1 MPPGSWRG
9 FKHLSFQTCSTT
21 LKTGVESRIS
31 EGGVEDGK
39 AKLGRAGKGGRK
51 EIRRE
56 RVFVIL
62 ISIRPGAAI
71 LYVFIPVVPHK
82 AV

>member
-31 EGGVEDGK
+31 EGGVEVKLPTASPDGK

-56 RVFVIL
+56 RVVVI
-62 ISIRPGAAI
+62 
-71 LYVFIPVVPHK
+71 
-82 AV
+82 